1 VRLALV
7 PSTDPADYQFT
18 HRLRTRF
25 SETDAMGVVHHA
37 AYLLYLEV
45 ARVEFLR
52 AIGHPY
58 DEVRADG
65 SDFAVLE
72 SFVQYRRALR
82 FDEVVDI
89 SLLVGHV
96 TGTTFQIGYLLA
108 VEAEPCATAVT
119 VHGAVDDGGKAS
131 RLPEWIKG
139 PRGGGD

>member
-7 PSTDPADYQFT
+7 PSIDPADYQFSHT
-18 HRLRTRF
+18 LRTRF

-52 AIGHPY
+52 SIGHPY

-82 FDEVVDI
+82 FDEVVDVH
-89 SLLVGHV
+89 LVVGNL

-108 VEAEPCATAVT
+108 VDGKACATAVT
-119 VHGAVDDGGKAS
+119 VHGAVDAGGKAG
-131 RLPEWIKG
+131 RLPEWITG
-139 PRGGGD
+139 TRFRGG

>member
-1 VRLALV
+1 VRLALI
-7 PSTDPADYQFT
+7 PSIDPADYQFT

-52 AIGHPY
+52 SIDHPY

-65 SDFAVLE
+65 SDLAVLE

-82 FDEVVDI
+82 FDEEVDI
-89 SLLVGHV
+89 WLMVGKV
-96 TGTTFQIGYLLA
+96 TGTTFQIAYLLA
-108 VEAEPCATAVT
+108 VNGEVCATAVT
-119 VHGAVDDGGKAS
+119 VHGAVDANGKAS
-131 RLPEWIKG
+131 RLPEWING
-139 PRGGGD
+139 PQFRGV